1 MTPRRYSDAAAI
13 WAGACNP
20 SGIAH
25 SIVNACREAREANAD
40 QKTDPAIQLMVA
52 QLAYVTGVWD
62 GISSLKVDL
71 IRVSAEC
78 ERLNA
83 ATKAASSAAPAADGD
98 DPPVTCANC
107 DWTGKRA
114 DLHAIRDLGQR
125 VSAGEP
131 MPAGECPRCGSLS
144 PIAGEG

>member
-20 SGIAH
+20 SGIAR

-62 GISSLKVDL
+62 GISDMNVDL

-78 ERLNA
+78 DRLNA
-83 ATKAASSAAPAADGD
+83 ATKAVSSNARVADRD
-98 DPPVTCANC
+98 DPPVACAHC
-107 DWTGKRA
+107 DWTGKTA
-114 DLHAIRDLGQR
+114 DLHAIRHLGER

-131 MPAGECPRCGSLS
+131 MPAGECPKCGSLS
-144 PIAGEG
+144 HITGEG

>member
-40 QKTDPAIQLMVA
+40 LKTDPAIQLMVA

-71 IRVSAEC
+71 IGVSAEC
-78 ERLNA
+78 DRLNA
-83 ATKAASSAAPAADGD
+83 AAARD
-98 DPPVTCANC
+98 DPPVASANC

>member
-40 QKTDPAIQLMVA
+40 LKTDPALQLMVA

-62 GISSLKVDL
+62 GISGLKVDL

-78 ERLNA
+78 DRLNA
-83 ATKAASSAAPAADGD
+83 ATKAAAIDARAADRD
-98 DPPVTCANC
+98 DPPVACANC
-107 DWTGKRA
+107 DWTGQRA

-144 PIAGEG
+144 HIAGEG

>member
-62 GISSLKVDL
+62 GVSDMKVDL

-78 ERLNA
+78 DRLNA
-83 ATKAASSAAPAADGD
+83 ATKAASSDARAAHSD
-98 DPPVTCANC
+98 DPPVACANC
-107 DWTGKRA
+107 CWTGKRA
-114 DLHAIRDLGQR
+114 DLHAIQHLGER

-131 MPAGECPRCGSLS
+131 MPAGECPKCGSLS
-144 PIAGEG
+144 HITGEG

>member
-40 QKTDPAIQLMVA
+40 LKTEPAIQLMVA

-83 ATKAASSAAPAADGD
+83 ATKAAAIDAPAA
-98 DPPVTCANC
+98 
-107 DWTGKRA
+107 
-114 DLHAIRDLGQR
+114 AIPTRK
-125 VSAGEP
+125 
-131 MPAGECPRCGSLS
+131 PRTLD
-144 PIAGEG
+144 

>member
-1 MTPRRYSDAAAI
+1 MTPRRFSDAVGI

-40 QKTDPAIQLMVA
+40 LKSDPAIQLMVA

-62 GISSLKVDL
+62 GISDMKVDL

-83 ATKAASSAAPAADGD
+83 ERAA
-98 DPPVTCANC
+98 
-107 DWTGKRA
+107 
-114 DLHAIRDLGQR
+114 
-125 VSAGEP
+125 
-131 MPAGECPRCGSLS
+131 M
-144 PIAGEG
+144 EG

>member
-40 QKTDPAIQLMVA
+40 LKTDPAIQLMVA

-62 GISSLKVDL
+62 GISDMKIDL

-78 ERLNA
+78 DRLNA
-83 ATKAASSAAPAADGD
+83 ATKAASAMPLPLTTTTRLWPAPIATGPASAPISTRSEIWVRASAPAN
-98 DPPVTCANC
+98 P
-107 DWTGKRA
+107 
-114 DLHAIRDLGQR
+114 
-125 VSAGEP
+125 
-131 MPAGECPRCGSLS
+131 CPRASVPHAAHS
-144 PIAGEG
+144 AT

>member
-83 ATKAASSAAPAADGD
+83 ATKAAAIDAPAA
-98 DPPVTCANC
+98 
-107 DWTGKRA
+107 
-114 DLHAIRDLGQR
+114 AIPTRK
-125 VSAGEP
+125 
-131 MPAGECPRCGSLS
+131 PRTLD
-144 PIAGEG
+144 